1 MSMHVTLCVALFILT
16 MTASCPAQT
25 IENLTDIQMTSVT
38 EQSTAE
44 ISKEHVPA
52 TQVLLAE
59 IVTWLSTHFELPAI
73 HDYPTVKF
81 VPAAKLAS
89 LRYNGSLTGSLAR
102 QQCPRPAAQSL
113 SRSMSL
119 PSTTIR
125 QKRYTLLT
133 PGPVQNTTEQ
143 SVLVHEMV
151 HHLQNLG
158 EMKYECPAAREKPAY
173 IAQDEWL
180 RRYGRDLEQEFEI
193 DNFTVA
199 VKSSCSF

>member
-1 MSMHVTLCVALFILT
+1 MSMHVALCVALFTLT

-25 IENLTDIQMTSVT
+25 IENLTGIQMTSVT
-38 EQSTAE
+38 EQSAAKPRTNT
-44 ISKEHVPA
+44 SRA

-59 IVTWLSTHFELPAI
+59 IVTWLSTHFDLPAI
-73 HDYPTVKF
+73 HDHPTVEF

-89 LRYNGSLTGSLAR
+89 LRYNGSLPHRWRASSR
-102 QQCPRPAAQSL
+102 QGPAAQSPQ
-113 SRSMSL
+113 SFDVVAVYDDK
-119 PSTTIR
+119 TKTI
-125 QKRYTLLT
+125 YLADTWT
-133 PGPVQNTTEQ
+133 GANTTEQ